1 MNTLNESQVLSLVQE
16 TVPDINDIGNRY
28 CGQTVFVSWP
38 HLQEALVVAVANTE
52 CKYSFE
58 IESFGE
64 GGSVNYKL
72 DGEIRKM
79 PMLPRDVDDWRLQEK
94 EIRTR

>member
-1 MNTLNESQVLSLVQE
+1 
-16 TVPDINDIGNRY
+16 
-28 CGQTVFVSWP
+28 
-38 HLQEALVVAVANTE
+38 VVAVANTE

-64 GGSVNYKL
+64 GGSVTYKL

-79 PMLPRDVDDWRLQEK
+79 PMMPRDVDDWRLQEK